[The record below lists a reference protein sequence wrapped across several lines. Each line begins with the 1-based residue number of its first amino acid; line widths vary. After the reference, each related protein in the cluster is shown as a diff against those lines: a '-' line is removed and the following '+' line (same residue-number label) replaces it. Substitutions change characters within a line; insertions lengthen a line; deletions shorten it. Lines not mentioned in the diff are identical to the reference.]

1 MSIEAKLF
9 ELFVQKGSLT
19 PAQVEKVVGKAKY
32 VSKYVL
38 YLRLAGHE
46 IVTHKTGRTVDKF
59 TYTGVSNQVTK
70 KHTERRASDLK
81 NPAPVSK
88 AVVSKPVL
96 AVKVPAQPAELKVAK
111 TPKTT
116 QKPKVKKDEVES
128 TFGTS
133 GAVSSS
139 VDADWDKVDISDFRS
154 MSER

>member
-9 ELFVQKGSLT
+9 ELFVKEGSLT
-19 PAQVEKVVGKAKY
+19 PAQIEKVVGKAKY

-46 IVTHKTGRTVDKF
+46 IVTHKSGRTVDKF
-59 TYTGVSNQVTK
+59 TYTGVSNKVTK
-70 KHTERRASDLK
+70 KPTERRASDLK

-88 AVVSKPVL
+88 PAVSKPVVSKPAA
-96 AVKVPAQPAELKVAK
+96 AVQVSSKAK
-111 TPKTT
+111 TPKAP
-116 QKPKVKKDEVES
+116 QKPKLKKDEVES
-128 TFGTS
+128 TFGTT

-154 MSER
+154 MAER

>member
-9 ELFVQKGSLT
+9 ELFVKEGSLT
-19 PAQVEKVVGKAKY
+19 PAQIEKVVGKAKY

-46 IVTHKTGRTVDKF
+46 IVTHKSGRTVDKF
-59 TYTGVSNQVTK
+59 TYTGVSNKVTK
-70 KHTERRASDLK
+70 KPTERRASDLK

-88 AVVSKPVL
+88 PVVSKPAA
-96 AVKVPAQPAELKVAK
+96 AVQVPSKAK
-111 TPKTT
+111 TPKAP
-116 QKPKVKKDEVES
+116 QKPKLKKDEVES

-154 MSER
+154 MAER